1 MTLWEAAIASVLKHE
16 GGYVHHES
24 DPGGETNWG
33 ISKRSHPD
41 LDIKNLTR
49 EQAISIYRDTYWS
62 QVPESLPDGVRWFAF
77 DVCVHS
83 GPTRMRAWLNED
95 QTLLGL
101 AAIRLKFLAGLST
114 WPTFGRG
121 WTRRVAGVL
130 DDIRAW
136 QRNTTTDTETS
147 NEDATHAATTVTLH
161 GFPLALRWATLVRTP
176 ATLRGSF
183 LWRARGDQLDVRA
196 VRE

>member
-1 MTLWEAAIASVLKHE
+1 MTLWEAAITSLLKHE

-33 ISKRSHPD
+33 VSKRSYPH
-41 LDIKNLTR
+41 LDIKTLTR
-49 EQAISIYRDTYWS
+49 EQAVAIFERDYWS
-62 QVPESLPDGVRWFAF
+62 QVPETLPDDVRWFAF
-77 DVCVHS
+77 DICVHS
-83 GPTRMRAWLNED
+83 GPSRMRDFLNQD

-101 AAIRLKFLAGLST
+101 AAIRLKFLASLST

-121 WTRRVAGVL
+121 WARRVAGVL

-136 QRNTTTDTETS
+136 QQQPTADVGTR
-147 NEDATHAATTVTLH
+147 AATTVTLS
-161 GFPLALRWATLVRTP
+161 GFPLALRWATLVRSP

-183 LWRARGDQLDVRA
+183 VWRARGDELEVRV

>member
-1 MTLWEAAIASVLKHE
+1 MTLWDAAITSLLKHE
-16 GGYVHHES
+16 GGYVNNPV

-33 ISKRSHPD
+33 VSKRSYPH

-49 EQAISIYRDTYWS
+49 EQAVAIYERDYWS
-62 QVPESLPDGVRWFAF
+62 QVPESLSDSVRWFAF
-77 DVCVHS
+77 DICVHS
-83 GPTRMRAWLNED
+83 GPSRMRDFLNQD

-101 AAIRLKFLAGLST
+101 AAIRLKFLASLNT

-136 QRNTTTDTETS
+136 QQQPTVDVGTRT
-147 NEDATHAATTVTLH
+147 ATTVTLA
-161 GFPLALRWATLVRTP
+161 GFPLALRWATLVRRP

-183 LWRARGDQLDVRA
+183 VWRARGEDLEVRV

>member
-1 MTLWEAAIASVLKHE
+1 MTLWEAAITSLLKHE
-16 GGYVHHES
+16 GGWVHHES

-33 ISKRSHPD
+33 ISKRSYPH

-49 EQAISIYRDTYWS
+49 EQAVAIFERDYWS
-62 QVPESLPDGVRWFAF
+62 QVPENLPDDVRWFAF
-77 DVCVHS
+77 DICVHS
-83 GPTRMRAWLNED
+83 GPARMRAWLNED

-121 WTRRVAGVL
+121 WARRVAGVL

-136 QRNTTTDTETS
+136 QQQPTADVGTR
-147 NEDATHAATTVTLH
+147 AARTVTLS
-161 GFPLALRWATLVRTP
+161 GFPLALRWATLVRSP

-183 LWRARGDQLDVRA
+183 VWRARGDELEVRV